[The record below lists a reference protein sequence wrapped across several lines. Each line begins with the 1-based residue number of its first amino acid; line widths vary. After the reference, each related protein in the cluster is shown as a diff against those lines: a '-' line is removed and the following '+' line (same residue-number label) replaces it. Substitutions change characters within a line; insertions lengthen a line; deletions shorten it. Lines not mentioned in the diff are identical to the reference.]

1 MAMTLLC
8 FNSNKN
14 RKKAQIDPKETC
26 NSNYDF
32 EEKVKVT
39 GVREGHSQDK

>member
-1 MAMTLLC
+1 MALTLLY

-14 RKKAQIDPKETC
+14 RKKAQIDPKDIC

-32 EEKVKVT
+32 EEKEKVT
-39 GVREGHSQDK
+39 GVKYKQKVN